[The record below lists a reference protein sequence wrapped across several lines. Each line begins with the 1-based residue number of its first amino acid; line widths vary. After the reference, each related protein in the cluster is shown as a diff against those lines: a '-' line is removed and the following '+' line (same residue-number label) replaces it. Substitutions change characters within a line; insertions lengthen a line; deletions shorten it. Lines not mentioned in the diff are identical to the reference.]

1 MERTNSVWYAEA
13 WAGAGANA
21 AHLNLA
27 VGLKGGPLEQAF
39 LTAMALPR
47 PGNIPFFTVL
57 QPNWPVKPFTL
68 FISKADLRSEL
79 HSRLTWGPAQA
90 GLAEGILTAVQR
102 GIIQPERVDEY
113 LIIASV
119 WVDWN
124 ADSEEAVYKNN
135 KDAALSAME
144 RAFGGEPGI
153 DDLLARLGHAQNPF
167 LTQSHGGARE

>member
-1 MERTNSVWYAEA
+1 MEKTSTVWYAEA
-13 WAGAGANA
+13 WSGTGVNA

-47 PGNIPFFTVL
+47 PGTIPFFTVL
-57 QPNWPVKPFTL
+57 QPNWPVKPYTL
-68 FISKADLRSEL
+68 FVNKADLRSEE

-90 GLAEGILTAVQR
+90 GIAEGILTAVQR
-102 GIIQPERVDEY
+102 RIIAPERVDDY
-113 LIIASV
+113 LAIVAV

-124 ADSEEAVYKNN
+124 ADSDEEVYQNN
-135 KDAALSAME
+135 RDAALRAME

-153 DDLLARLGHAQNPF
+153 EDLLARLGHAENPF
-167 LTQSHGGARE
+167 LKH